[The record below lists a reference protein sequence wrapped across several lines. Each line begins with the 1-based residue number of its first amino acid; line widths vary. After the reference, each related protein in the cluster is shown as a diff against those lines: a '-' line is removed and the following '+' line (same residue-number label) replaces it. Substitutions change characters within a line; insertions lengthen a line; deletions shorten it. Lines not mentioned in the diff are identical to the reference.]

1 MPFLFYELLQLSI
14 GTREKLSRV
23 PSVYEWEWIYDE
35 AERQAVVGVL
45 LDGLERLPDDQLPP
59 LELKLQWIGMVQIM
73 EAEYKTHCER
83 AAELT
88 RRFRAVGLH
97 SCILKGV
104 ALAQLYPHPERRQ
117 CGDIDIWVDGSRKE
131 VLAWVR
137 AQCETGHVT
146 WHHTEA
152 EFFEDVPVE
161 IHFHPAWLYHPMHN
175 YRLQRFF
182 DKHKKSFME
191 EEAANL
197 GFSCTSTSFD
207 AIFAL
212 VHFFRHLIVEGVG
225 LRHVIDYYYVCK
237 QIEKENIQEEV
248 KDNIRRMGL
257 IRIASAMM
265 WVLNEKCGM
274 PMRLCLCQP
283 NEKEGLFL
291 LQELMVGGNFG
302 QSRTDGMGYNSFR
315 RFCVMLRHYPNDV
328 LWILPWKVWHKC
340 WRLLNT

>member
-1 MPFLFYELLQLSI
+1 MANLFLELLQVSL
-14 GTREKLSRV
+14 GTRDKLSRV
-23 PSVYEWEWIYDE
+23 PNAHEWGAIYDE
-35 AERQAVVGVL
+35 AERQAIIGIL
-45 LDGLERLPDDQLPP
+45 LGGLERLPAEQLPP
-59 LELKLQWIGMVQIM
+59 LELKLQWIGMGQMM
-73 EAEYKTHCER
+73 EAEYRLHCER
-83 AAELT
+83 ASELS
-88 RRFRAVGLH
+88 RRFHSVGFKN
-97 SCILKGV
+97 CVLKGI
-104 ALAQLYPHPERRQ
+104 AISRYYPQPERRQ
-117 CGDIDIWVDGSRKE
+117 CGDIDLWVDGRRKD
-131 VLAWVR
+131 VMAWMR
-137 AQCETGHVT
+137 SQYEIGHNV
-146 WHHTEA
+146 WHNVGVEI
-152 EFFEDVPVE
+152 FEDVSVE